1 MINTF
6 EKNDFIR
13 IREVKPKDNY
23 VIYVEFD
30 DGKKVLYDVK
40 NDIKN
45 IYAFEDLKNIA
56 GLFKHVKIDSSR
68 TSVFWNDIIDLSS
81 DWIYEAGTKIN

>member
-1 MINTF
+1 M
-6 EKNDFIR
+6 EKNNINIIR
-13 IREVKPKDNY
+13 IKEVKPKDNY

-45 IYAFEDLKNIA
+45 IYAFEDLKNIT
-56 GLFKHVKIDSSR
+56 GLFKLVKIDSSR
-68 TSVFWNDIIDLSS
+68 TSVFWNDMIDLSS